1 MNVTQRLIYFRK
13 SSGVSQIQAAEKLG
27 VSRQTIGRWEQGVSS
42 PSMENLIALSELYG
56 VPIDALVKDDWVPP
70 EEKPPEVQVV
80 EIPVDIPVEVPVPVE
95 VPCPRNYRPWA
106 LLAAVVLAVGI
117 FVSALFFRERAENSA
132 SESQMEREVIDSSA
146 LGDLVS
152 LAPLE

>member
-80 EIPVDIPVEVPVPVE
+80 EIPVEIPVEVPVPVE
-95 VPCPRNYRPWA
+95 VPCPRNYRLWA

-132 SESQMEREVIDSSA
+132 SESQIEREVIDSSA

>member
-1 MNVTQRLIYFRK
+1 M
-13 SSGVSQIQAAEKLG
+13 SQIQAAEKLG

-80 EIPVDIPVEVPVPVE
+80 EIPVEIPVEVPVPVE
-95 VPCPRNYRPWA
+95 VPCPRNYRLWA
-106 LLAAVVLAVGI
+106 LLAVSIHMAHHIMPDQFFPLFCHLIVDILCMAFQFINLFLRNHRPSILA
-117 FVSALFFRERAENSA
+117 
-132 SESQMEREVIDSSA
+132 
-146 LGDLVS
+146 
-152 LAPLE
+152 